1 MSPLLVTSAQTESL
15 PETATLELVPRN
27 CTLKPYT
34 KTSVPEFSIAGDF
47 IAYASPDSTYAVT
60 RRLMDAASGE
70 IIIGIYDFSADYM
83 KDLVLHTMKR
93 GVKVYL
99 MLDIDSDGIT
109 ASATR
114 ASIASPQ
121 RLFCSFH
128 DRRSIGLDQLGPIV
142 GL

>member
-60 RRLMDAASGE
+60 RRLMDAASDE
-70 IIIGIYDFSADYM
+70 IIIGIYDFSA
-83 KDLVLHTMKR
+83 
-93 GVKVYL
+93 
-99 MLDIDSDGIT
+99 
-109 ASATR
+109 
-114 ASIASPQ
+114 
-121 RLFCSFH
+121 H
-128 DRRSIGLDQLGPIV
+128 DEARRESLPHARHRQQG
-142 GL
+142 